1 MEGEESGR
9 GEGSE
14 GRKLKKNKQQ
24 IPAPPALPE
33 LRRLAGLLAAAGPAS
48 RPASPSTS
56 SSSMAGLPAK
66 PGADA
71 DTRAGGGHGATA
83 VTRSPGD
90 TEDTAHPERCRG
102 HPWDALRLCKQRAGT
117 PSPCTPRALP
127 PSLSTPWCFSAL
139 LPPQQSPQCWSIP
152 CASPASALFLLCPQA
167 EPRSRPSPQSPA
179 APWAYPPPCTAPS
192 HHRNPIP
199 PRRAALTCRHGAR
212 RGAAGPMGE
221 AVPLHAAAFAIHH
234 WFHNPDPEEIAGI
247 MKFF

>member
-9 GEGSE
+9 GEGSK

-33 LRRLAGLLAAAGPAS
+33 LRRLAGLLAAASPAS
-48 RPASPSTS
+48 RPASPSTSSSS

-90 TEDTAHPERCRG
+90 TEDTAHPKRCRG
-102 HPWDALRLCKQRAGT
+102 HPWDTLLLCKQRAGT
-117 PSPCTPRALP
+117 PSPRTPRALP

-139 LPPQQSPQCWSIP
+139 LSPQQTPQCWSIP
-152 CASPASALFLLCPQA
+152 CASPASALFLLVPRPNPAAVPHPKAQQPSGRTPLPA
-167 EPRSRPSPQSPA
+167 QPHPTTGTPSPHGGQHSPAGTGHAGEPRGL
-179 APWAYPPPCTAPS
+179 W
-192 HHRNPIP
+192 
-199 PRRAALTCRHGAR
+199 AR
-212 RGAAGPMGE
+212 RSRCTLRLLLFIIGFIIPTRRKSLG
-221 AVPLHAAAFAIHH
+221 L
-234 WFHNPDPEEIAGI
+234 
-247 MKFF
+247 